1 MKDRPEQTSPTGAL
15 IRPFLDGGAGAGGQV
30 NAHRSG
36 NANRSGSRT
45 GEPGPAPA
53 PGTPNTSVR
62 PFLVTAGRTASAS
75 DFPVETQVVVTS
87 QGGTAA
93 EALTFEY
100 RDIVNLCVEPVAVAE
115 IAARLRLHLGVIRV
129 LVGDLQQ
136 QGIVTTYQP
145 ESDAN
150 DDVEMIMR
158 VIHGL
163 RQLS

>member
-15 IRPFLDGGAGAGGQV
+15 IRPFLDGGPGAGGKG
-30 NAHRSG
+30 AGSG
-36 NANRSGSRT
+36 TGSGS
-45 GEPGPAPA
+45 GGSGSAPA

-62 PFLVTAGRTASAS
+62 PFLLTAGRTASAS

-115 IAARLRLHLGVIRV
+115 IAARLSLHLGVIRV